1 MKKVLIADK
10 LSVAAEKV
18 FTANNISYEK
28 KIGLNEEELCKIAS
42 EYHGIVVR
50 SATTITKKL

>member
-28 KIGLNEEELCKIAS
+28 KNW
-42 EYHGIVVR
+42 
-50 SATTITKKL
+50 T